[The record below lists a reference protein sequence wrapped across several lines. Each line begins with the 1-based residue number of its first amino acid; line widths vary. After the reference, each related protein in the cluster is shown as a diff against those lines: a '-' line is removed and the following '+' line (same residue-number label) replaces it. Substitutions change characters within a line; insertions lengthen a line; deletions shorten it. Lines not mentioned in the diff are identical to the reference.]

1 MYFVTAADHGSIA
14 EAAQVLNIS
23 QPSVSSAVAK
33 LEDLLGVQLFIRHH
47 AQGISLTPA
56 GQRMVVEMRAL
67 LAHAG
72 DVRSSAERLGEEV
85 TGDFNVGCFMTIAS
99 FYMPGLIRSFESA
112 YPEAHIRLNEGMQTD
127 LVGGLETGQFE
138 LAVLYDVDLEGR
150 LETEVLADFPPYA
163 LLAEEHPLADRQT
176 ISLADLTNEPMI
188 LLDILPSSHYFTT
201 LFIHLGFEPNI
212 RYRSPSFETVRSMV
226 GNGFGYSVLVTRPA
240 GDLTYDGKR
249 IVAIPLVDDVP
260 QGRVV
265 LARMA
270 GTRPTRFAQAF
281 STVSKNHFAAAARK
295 QSVITVPQ
303 SARGGAS
310 FAGTG

>member
-1 MYFVTAADHGSIA
+1 MIHYTLRQATYFVAAADHGSIA
-14 EAAQVLNIS
+14 EAAKVLNIS

-33 LEDLLGVQLFIRHH
+33 LEDLLGIQLFIRHH
-47 AQGISLTPA
+47 AQGVSLTPA
-56 GQRMVVEMRAL
+56 GQRMMVEMRAL

-72 DVRSSAERLGEEV
+72 DVRNSAERLGEEV
-85 TGDFNVGCFMTIAS
+85 AGDFNVGCFLTIAS
-99 FYMPGLIRSFESA
+99 FYMPGLIHSFERA

-127 LVGGLETGQFE
+127 LVGGLQSGQFE
-138 LAVLYDVDLEGR
+138 LAVLYDVGLPDG
-150 LETEVLADFPPYA
+150 LETDVLADFPPYV
-163 LLAEEHPLADRQT
+163 LLAADHPLADREMLSLGDL
-176 ISLADLTNEPMI
+176 ISESMV
-188 LLDILPSSHYFTT
+188 LLDMLPSSHYFTT

-249 IVAIPLVDDVP
+249 IVAIPVIDDVP
-260 QGRVV
+260 QGRIV

-281 STVSKNHFAAAARK
+281 ATVCKNHFSAAAAEA
-295 QSVITVPQ
+295 TNAP
-303 SARGGAS
+303 
-310 FAGTG
+310 

>member
-1 MYFVTAADHGSIA
+1 MILYTFRQATYFVAAADHGSIA
-14 EAAQVLNIS
+14 EAAHTLNIS

-33 LEDLLGVQLFIRHH
+33 LEDLLGIQLFIRHH
-47 AQGISLTPA
+47 AQGVSLTPA

-72 DVRSSAERLGEEV
+72 DVRSSAERLGDEV
-85 TGDFNVGCFMTIAS
+85 SGDFNVGCFLTIAS
-99 FYMPGLIRSFESA
+99 FYMPGLIRSFEGA

-127 LVGGLETGQFE
+127 LVSGLETGRFE
-138 LAVLYDVDLEGR
+138 LAVVYDVDLPDG

-163 LLAEEHPLADRQT
+163 LLAADHPLAGRAT
-176 ISLADLTNEPMI
+176 LSLGDLIDEPMV
-188 LLDILPSSHYFTT
+188 LLDILPSSRYFTT
-201 LFIHLGFEPNI
+201 LFIHLGVEPNI
-212 RYRSPSFETVRSMV
+212 CYRSPSFETVRSLV

-249 IVAIPLVDDVP
+249 IVAIPVIDDVP

-281 STVSKNHFAAAARK
+281 ATVCKNHFAAAARN
-295 QSVITVPQ
+295 TL
-303 SARGGAS
+303 
-310 FAGTG
+310 

>member
-1 MYFVTAADHGSIA
+1 LIQYTLRQATYFVAAADHGSIA
-14 EAAQVLNIS
+14 KAAHTLNIS

-33 LEDLLGVQLFIRHH
+33 LEDLLGIQLFIRHH
-47 AQGISLTPA
+47 AQGVSLTPA
-56 GQRMVVEMRAL
+56 GQRMVIEMRAL

-72 DVRSSAERLGEEV
+72 DVRSSAERLGEGIS
-85 TGDFNVGCFMTIAS
+85 GDFNVGCFLTIAS
-99 FYMPGLIRSFESA
+99 FYMPGLIHSFELA

-127 LVGGLETGQFE
+127 LVNGLVTGQFE
-138 LAVLYDVDLEGR
+138 LAVVYDVDLTGG

-163 LLAEEHPLADRQT
+163 LLAADHPLANRT
-176 ISLADLTNEPMI
+176 TLSLGDLIDEPMV
-188 LLDILPSSHYFTT
+188 LLDILPSSRYFTT

-212 RYRSPSFETVRSMV
+212 CYRSPSFETVRSLV

-240 GDLTYDGKR
+240 GDLTYDGMR
-249 IVAIPLVDDVP
+249 IVAIPVIDDVP

-281 STVSKNHFAAAARK
+281 ATVCKNHFAAAVRN
-295 QSVITVPQ
+295 TL
-303 SARGGAS
+303 
-310 FAGTG
+310 

>member
-1 MYFVTAADHGSIA
+1 LIQYTFRQATYFVTAAEHGSIA
-14 EAAQVLNIS
+14 EAAQALNIS

-33 LEDLLGVQLFIRHH
+33 LEDLLGIQLFIRHH

-72 DVRSSAERLGEEV
+72 DVRNSAERLGEDV
-85 TGDFNVGCFMTIAS
+85 AGDYDVGCFLTIAS
-99 FYMPGLIRSFESA
+99 FYMPGLIRSFEQA

-127 LVGGLETGQFE
+127 LVDGLESGQFE
-138 LAVLYDVDLEGR
+138 LAVVYDVDLPGG
-150 LETEVLADFPPYA
+150 LETEVLADFPPYV
-163 LLAEEHPLADRQT
+163 LLAEDHPLANRST
-176 ISLADLTNEPMI
+176 IRLGDMIDEPMI
-188 LLDILPSSHYFTT
+188 LLDMLPSSRYFTT

-240 GDLTYDGKR
+240 GDITYDGKR
-249 IVAIPLVDDVP
+249 IVAIPVIDDVP
-260 QGRVV
+260 QGRIV

-270 GTRPTRFAQAF
+270 GTRPTRFAQSFA
-281 STVSKNHFAAAARK
+281 TVCKNHFAAAANA
-295 QSVITVPQ
+295 V
-303 SARGGAS
+303 
-310 FAGTG
+310 